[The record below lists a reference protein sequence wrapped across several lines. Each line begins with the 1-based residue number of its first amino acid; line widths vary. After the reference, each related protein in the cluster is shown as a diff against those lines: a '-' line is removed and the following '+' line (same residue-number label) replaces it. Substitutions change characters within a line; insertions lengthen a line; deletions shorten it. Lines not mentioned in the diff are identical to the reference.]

1 MKNRGVEIYMSPLDE
16 INNHDIHSM
25 LEFQGIHDK
34 KIRHILIEFHNVIK
48 DLAIGINFS
57 INHLIRTAYLVSQ
70 NLKQGRL
77 VPQTIREMCIDTY
90 VRCLNDN
97 LKQNAISEI
106 DRLLEEHPN
115 ISNEFMCPSLNTL
128 DILQSSSL
136 CYIKQECSIIEQY
149 ENLENINLE
158 DLLLCYFGR
167 SSKSD
172 ITMRSKWLSLHL
184 DSDIE
189 AIKNFIKQPPE
200 LEFDM
205 LNFVVKS
212 SDYVDI
218 NDLPY
223 DFRYLPNTYYNN
235 GNPICDSTP
244 YAENKIH
251 LMLDH
256 ALNRALDKNFATK
269 KMNEKSKLT

>member
-25 LEFQGIHDK
+25 LEFQGIQDK
-34 KIRHILIEFHNVIK
+34 KIRHILIEFHKVIK
-48 DLAIGINFS
+48 DLTVGINFS

-70 NLKQGRL
+70 NLKQGCL
-77 VPQTIREMCIDTY
+77 ISQTIREICVDTY

-97 LKQNAISEI
+97 LKQSAMSEI
-106 DRLLEEHPN
+106 DRLLEENPN
-115 ISNEFMCPSLNTL
+115 ISNELLCPSLNTL
-128 DILQSSSL
+128 NISQSSSL

-149 ENLENINLE
+149 QHLENINLE

-172 ITMRSKWLSLHL
+172 ITMRSKWLTLHL
-184 DSDIE
+184 NFDDE
-189 AIKNFIKQPPE
+189 AINNFIKQPPE

-212 SDYVDI
+212 SNYIDI

-223 DFRYLPNTYYNN
+223 DFRYLPNTYYND
-235 GNPICDSTP
+235 GSPVCDSTP

-256 ALNRALDKNFATK
+256 ALNRALDENLAIK
-269 KMNEKSKLT
+269 KMSERSKIT